1 MRHKVD
7 RRKLGLPSDQR
18 RALLTNL
25 ARQFVRHGY
34 VHTTLGRS
42 KELQRIVERL
52 ITLGKADTVHARR
65 EARKILVGH
74 SRNIEQP
81 KKKTVHV
88 VDGKT
93 KTSLEGK
100 KLKNKLAGKTD
111 AEKLTYLQEH
121 SLLSNESLVK
131 HLFDN
136 VAPRYKDRNG
146 GYTRLTKT
154 GLRRGDAAPTAV
166 LELVD

>member
-18 RALLTNL
+18 RSLLTNL

-34 VHTTLGRS
+34 VHTTLGRA
-42 KELQRIVERL
+42 KELRRIVERL
-52 ITLGKADTVHARR
+52 ITLGKQNESVTARR

-74 SRNIEQP
+74 SGSSKSPI
-81 KKKTVHV
+81 
-88 VDGKT
+88 D
-93 KTSLEGK
+93 
-100 KLKNKLAGKTD
+100 LAGKSD
-111 AEKLTYLQEH
+111 LEKMQILQDR
-121 SLLSNESLVK
+121 SLINGEDLVA

-136 VAPRYKDRNG
+136 VAPKYKERNG
-146 GYTRLTKT
+146 GYTRLTRT
-154 GLRRGDAAPTAV
+154 GVRRGDAAPTAV